1 MKAAERNTKTRTAEP
16 CEESTPA
23 SYEALLKALMCMDKQ
38 KWGTC
43 LPSAAQVLRV
53 WRMHKAA
60 EQGETYADLKA
71 LLGLY
76 TQGRYEALIV
86 GLWKEHGVDLLHHLY
101 APDVS
106 SATGMKMGVINDEPH
121 ILKCARSQTEGQ
133 DRKKGFDDAQALI
146 SKRRCQQACE
156 GHFDLEAVSLALEG
170 HTDKQNV
177 AITENL
183 FYSPQLRKRLEELSD
198 WRTAAA
204 LAIIAEAYQSFEL
217 PGLDSAERSARLAR
231 MHQLTTCVLGRDI
244 HDCHIK
250 HWAGDVH
257 SLTRRLLITMAE
269 CCPPVVPFHLGSMHV
284 HGSMP
289 SLTRT
294 LRENSENQD
303 FIMRSFPDAVANFCE
318 KSTSTDCCELEH
330 SSIVVRCV
338 GAHVLHACTR
348 AACLHG
354 CIGWAG
360 SLRAISTSAGC
371 SPST

>member
-1 MKAAERNTKTRTAEP
+1 MDVLWSAHE
-16 CEESTPA
+16 
-23 SYEALLKALMCMDKQ
+23 LLAN
-38 KWGTC
+38 
-43 LPSAAQVLRV
+43 PS
-53 WRMHKAA
+53 
-60 EQGETYADLKA
+60 
-71 LLGLY
+71 
-76 TQGRYEALIV
+76 
-86 GLWKEHGVDLLHHLY
+86 
-101 APDVS
+101 P
-106 SATGMKMGVINDEPH
+106 
-121 ILKCARSQTEGQ
+121 
-133 DRKKGFDDAQALI
+133 
-146 SKRRCQQACE
+146 
-156 GHFDLEAVSLALEG
+156 
-170 HTDKQNV
+170 
-177 AITENL
+177 
-183 FYSPQLRKRLEELSD
+183 SPQSVTR
-198 WRTAAA
+198 
-204 LAIIAEAYQSFEL
+204 FEL
-217 PGLDSAERSARLAR
+217 PGLDSAEQSERLAR

-330 SSIVVRCV
+330 SWIVVRA
-338 GAHVLHACTR
+338 AHVLHACTH

-354 CIGWAG
+354 CIGWVG